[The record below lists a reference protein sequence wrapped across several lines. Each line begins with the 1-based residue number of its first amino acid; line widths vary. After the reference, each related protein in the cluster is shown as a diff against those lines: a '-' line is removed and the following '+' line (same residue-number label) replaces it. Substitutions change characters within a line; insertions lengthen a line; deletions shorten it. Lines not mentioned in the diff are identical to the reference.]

1 MFRQALRLSV
11 LGASLAP
18 FLVAC
23 GGGGDGD
30 STVMDMDSMPPPQD
44 PGPAWPVDAEQV
56 RTLTGAPAP
65 DVADG
70 EIPAELDRLVAA
82 ANSILAT
89 DIGVAHPAAG
99 DIVVGVSCSGDTC
112 ESTSAE
118 AQAFLGEALSLSLS
132 DLDYT
137 DEDAE
142 YQGIATHR
150 GVSVAQGR
158 GPTTFAG
165 VSVDR
170 IGFGGWLEHS
180 FFAVEG
186 GHVTDGPP
194 VAVGAQVGYGYSVG
208 DAAGTNPATG
218 GGTWRGVMTGLDV
231 SATATRGSPILGD
244 AEISIA
250 DLADPVVGIAFTG
263 IRNLATGTSLAD
275 MTWSDLA
282 LVDGDFGAK
291 PGGETSY
298 IEGRF
303 YGPGH
308 EEVGG
313 TFFRDDV
320 IGAFGAGR

>member
-1 MFRQALRLSV
+1 
-11 LGASLAP
+11 
-18 FLVAC
+18 
-23 GGGGDGD
+23 
-30 STVMDMDSMPPPQD
+30 MDMDPMDPPQD
-44 PGPAWPVDAEQV
+44 PGTAWLVDAEQA
-56 RTLTGAPAP
+56 RTLTGAQAP
-65 DVADG
+65 DFPDG
-70 EIPAELDRLVAA
+70 DVPTELDRLVGT
-82 ANSILAT
+82 ANSMMAT
-89 DIGVAHPAAG
+89 DIGASLPAAG
-99 DIVVGVSCSGDTC
+99 DIVVGISCSGVTC

-118 AQAFLGEALSLSLS
+118 AQALLGEALSLSVS
-132 DLDYT
+132 DLRYT

-165 VSVDR
+165 VSIDR
-170 IGFGGWLEHS
+170 MGFGGWLEHS
-180 FFAVEG
+180 FFVVEG
-186 GHVTDGPP
+186 GLVDDGPP
-194 VAVGAQVGYGYSVG
+194 VAVGALVGYGYSVG
-208 DAAGTNPATG
+208 DAAGTNPTTG
-218 GGTWRGVMTGLDV
+218 GGTWSGVMTGFDA
-231 SATATRGSPILGD
+231 SPTATRGSPILGN

-250 DLADPVVGIAFTG
+250 DLADPVVGVAFTG

-291 PGGETSY
+291 PGGESSY
-298 IEGRF
+298 VEGRF
-303 YGPGH
+303 YGPNH

>member
-23 GGGGDGD
+23 GGGGDGG
-30 STVMDMDSMPPPQD
+30 STVMDMESMDPTPD
-44 PGPAWPVDAEQV
+44 PGPAWLIDAEQA
-56 RTLTGAPAP
+56 RTLTGAQAP
-65 DVADG
+65 DFPDG
-70 EIPAELDRLVAA
+70 EIPTELDRLVGA

-99 DIVVGVSCSGDTC
+99 DIVVEVSCSGATC

-118 AQAFLGEALSLSLS
+118 AQALLGEALSLSVS
-132 DLDYT
+132 DLRYT
-137 DEDAE
+137 DEDAG
-142 YQGIATHR
+142 YQGIAAHR
-150 GVSVAQGR
+150 GVSVVQGR

-165 VSVDR
+165 ISIDR
-170 IGFGGWLEHS
+170 MGFGGWLEHS

-186 GHVTDGPP
+186 GLVTDGPP
-194 VAVGAQVGYGYSVG
+194 VAVGAQVGFGYSVG

-231 SATATRGSPILGD
+231 SATATRGTPILGD

-250 DLADPVVGIAFTG
+250 DLADPVVGVAFTG
-263 IRNLATGTSLAD
+263 VRNLATGTSLAD

-282 LVDGDFGAK
+282 LADGDFGAK

-303 YGPGH
+303 YGPNH

-313 TFFRDDV
+313 TFYRDDV
-320 IGAFGAGR
+320 LGAFGAGQ

>member
-1 MFRQALRLSV
+1 MFRQAFRLSV

-23 GGGGDGD
+23 GGGGNGE
-30 STVMDMDSMPPPQD
+30 STVMDMDSMDRMPD
-44 PGPAWPVDAEQV
+44 PGTAWTVDAEQV
-56 RTLTGAPAP
+56 RALTGAQAP
-65 DVADG
+65 DFADG
-70 EIPAELDRLVAA
+70 EIPTELDRLAGA
-82 ANSILAT
+82 ANSMLAT
-89 DIGVAHPAAG
+89 DIGAAHPTAG

-112 ESTSAE
+112 GSTSAE
-118 AQAFLGEALSLSLS
+118 AQALLGEPLSLSVA
-132 DLDYT
+132 DLEYT

-142 YQGIATHR
+142 YQAIATHR

-186 GHVTDGPP
+186 GLVTDGPP
-194 VAVGAQVGYGYSVG
+194 LAVGAQVGYGYSVG
-208 DAAGTNPATG
+208 HAAGTNPTTG
-218 GGTWRGVMTGLDV
+218 GGTWSGVMTGFDA
-231 SATATRGSPILGD
+231 SATATRGSPIVGD

-250 DLADPVVGIAFTG
+250 DLADPVVGVAFTG

-303 YGPGH
+303 YGPNH

-313 TFFRDDV
+313 TFHRNGV